1 MTSNEIVELPRGCPV
16 PTALG
21 LTKSWQELERQLSVA
36 DFLIKPL
43 SKRGWNITVVI
54 IHIIIYI
61 TNFTDVI

>member
-1 MTSNEIVELPRGCPV
+1 M